1 MLMKKI
7 SISSSSF
14 ILSKHPIWNDL
25 SSNFDLD
32 FKNVGNYSKA
42 LLSTSK
48 SDLNVCILFAADL
61 FDENLKPFIPNKEIK
76 EICDPVLNLIKKKAK
91 SCKEPLI
98 ICFSYKS
105 VYNLISS
112 AFRKPS
118 SEKIYE
124 YISNNINLLQREF
137 RNIYFLNIDYYFNQI
152 GYQQIFDKR
161 NWYLAN
167 CRITLTGL
175 EIIVKNLRKLINRID
190 SPSKK
195 ILILDCDNTLWGGVI
210 GEDGIK
216 SILLG
221 QDGEGRAYLDFQ
233 KAINFVSKQGILLA
247 ICSKNNENDVMEVF
261 ENHKSMQIKKKDIIN
276 FKINWEEKSK
286 NIKKISEELDLG
298 LQSFVFWDDN
308 PFERDKVKKNLP
320 EVLTIEP
327 HTDVSYWSDQLRE
340 IEGLSKFDI
349 TKEDK
354 KKLYQYKIRSKFIKD
369 KEKSTDENNYLKS
382 IKLKAKRLNLDKS
395 NIARAVQMTQ
405 KTNQF
410 NLRTIRYTQK
420 QIENLSKNKKNIIFL
435 ISLKDIYGDHG
446 IIGLFIGKI
455 FTKDSI
461 FIDTILLSCRVLG
474 RNLETWIL
482 KEIKNI
488 CKKKKIKDIFS
499 EYIKTDKN
507 ILCNQYYKQHNFKEI
522 KRTKNLKFV
531 LSNNKKSKIFQA
543 KLDSINTTQAKVY
556 D

>member
-1 MLMKKI
+1 MKKI

-25 SSNFDLD
+25 SSNFNLD

-42 LLSTSK
+42 LLSSSK
-48 SDLNVCILFAADL
+48 NDLNVCILFAADL
-61 FDENLKPFIPNKEIK
+61 FDENLKPFILNKEVK

-91 SCKEPLI
+91 SSKEPLI
-98 ICFSYKS
+98 ICLSSKS

-152 GYQQIFDKR
+152 GYPQIYDKR

-167 CRITLTGL
+167 CRITLSGL
-175 EIIVKNLRKLINRID
+175 EIIVKNLRKLINRIY

-195 ILILDCDNTLWGGVI
+195 LLILDCDNTLWGGVI

-221 QDGEGRAYLDFQ
+221 QDGEGRAFLDFQ
-233 KAINFVSKQGILLA
+233 KTINFLSKQGILLA
-247 ICSKNNENDVMEVF
+247 ICSKNNEKDVMEVF
-261 ENHKSMQIKKKDIIN
+261 ENHISMQIKKKDIIN

-320 EVLTIEP
+320 EVLTIDP
-327 HTDVSYWSDQLRE
+327 HKDISYWPDQLKE
-340 IEGLSKFDI
+340 IIELSKFDI

-354 KKLYQYKIRSKFIKD
+354 KKLYQYKIRSKFVKD
-369 KEKSTDENNYLKS
+369 KKKSSDESKYLKS
-382 IKLKAKRLNLDKS
+382 IKLKAKRLNIDKS

-410 NLRTIRYTQK
+410 NLRTIRYTQN
-420 QIENLSKNKKNIIFL
+420 QIENLCKNKKNIIFL

-446 IIGLFIGKI
+446 ITGLFIAKNI
-455 FTKDSI
+455 NKNSI
-461 FIDTILLSCRVLG
+461 FVDTILLSCRVLG

-482 KEIKNI
+482 REMVHIL
-488 CKKKKIKDIFS
+488 KKKKI
-499 EYIKTDKN
+499 EEVYTQYIETNKN
-507 ILCNQYYKQHNFKEI
+507 SICKLYYENHNFKQINSKKII
-522 KRTKNLKFV
+522 KQYLN
-531 LSNNKKSKIFQA
+531 KSKGKVLYSKVNDIKTKPA
-543 KLDSINTTQAKVY
+543 NVY